1 MVSRKLLTTALTSLL
16 VAALML
22 PAQGAVPMAKNGNL
36 NNQIQ
41 QLGED
46 LDNANASVRK
56 AMKEY
61 REAAKNLPAA
71 QAALSKAKA
80 TLARAKAADASAHG
94 ELIKVTQAGDKA
106 ETKLNKTLSKLDVQ
120 KVEVTKLIR
129 SVYRQGPMS
138 ELTMVLSS
146 ETPSDFTARL
156 AAVNSWTTNKR
167 ELIKQLA
174 KTQESL
180 KQQTKYLASLEVKKK
195 EKKQAAEALV
205 VDALTAAKRAE
216 IAQNKVNRIVAKRQ
230 AAMKIAMRHRAAVKK
245 RYVALKKEQKR
256 LEDLAN
262 NTNAGDGLS
271 GNNNLMWPIPG
282 AHITQY
288 TGWRT
293 HPVYGYRSCHT
304 GIDLGASYGTPIKS
318 AEDGVVAYVGNGGP
332 YGRYTLISH
341 GEGITTFYA
350 HQSRQSVRDGEK
362 VKRGETIGYVGSTGW
377 STGAH
382 LHFEVR
388 KAGVPFDPMGW
399 FGGKK
404 SKVSC
409 VD

>member
-1 MVSRKLLTTALTSLL
+1 MSSPKLVTTALIAVLVGSL
-16 VAALML
+16 VM
-22 PAQGAVPMAKNGNL
+22 PAYGAVPMAKNNNL

-41 QLGED
+41 QVGED
-46 LDNANASVRK
+46 LDNANASVKK

-71 QAALSKAKA
+71 ESALRKANA
-80 TLARAKAADASAHG
+80 VLARAKAADASAQG
-94 ELIKVTQAGDKA
+94 ELVKVTKAGAKA
-106 ETKLNKTLSKLDVQ
+106 ETNLTKTLSKLDVQ

-167 ELIKQLA
+167 ELITSLA

-180 KQQTKYLASLEVKKK
+180 KQQAKYLASLEVKKK
-195 EKKQAAEALV
+195 EKKEAAEALV
-205 VDALTAAKRAE
+205 LDALTAAKRAE
-216 IAQNKVNRIVAKRQ
+216 AAQNKVNRIVAKRQ
-230 AAMKIAMRHRAAVKK
+230 AAMKIALKHRAAVKK
-245 RYVALKKEQKR
+245 RYAALKAEQKR
-256 LEDLAN
+256 LKDLAN
-262 NTNAGDGLS
+262 NTDAGDGLS
-271 GNNNLMWPIPG
+271 GNNDLLWPVSG
-282 AHITQY
+282 ARVTQY

-304 GIDLGASYGTPIKS
+304 GIDLGAPSGTPIKAS
-318 AEDGVVAYVGNGGP
+318 EDGVVAYVGYGGP

-341 GEGITTFYA
+341 GEGLVTFYA
-350 HQSRQSVRDGEK
+350 HQLRQSVRDGEK

-382 LHFEVR
+382 LHYEVR
-388 KAGVPFDPMGW
+388 KNGTPYDPMGW

>member
-1 MVSRKLLTTALTSLL
+1 MFSHASKVVLASVLVGAL
-16 VAALML
+16 AM
-22 PAQGAVPMAKNGNL
+22 PAHAEVVVPKANL

-41 QLGED
+41 QVGED

-56 AMKEY
+56 AMKDY

-71 QAALSKAKA
+71 QAALKKAQA
-80 TLARAKAADASAHG
+80 ALARAKANDASAHS
-94 ELIKVTQAGDKA
+94 ELIKVTKKSDKA
-106 ETKLNKTLSKLDVQ
+106 ETTLNKTVTKLDSQ
-120 KVEVTKLIR
+120 KIEVTKLIR

-138 ELTMVLSS
+138 ELTMILSS
-146 ETPSDFTARL
+146 ETPSEFTSRV
-156 AAVNSWTTNKR
+156 AAVNSWTDSKR
-167 ELIKQLA
+167 ALISSLA
-174 KTQESL
+174 KTQTRL
-180 KQQTKYLASLEVKKK
+180 AYQTKYLASLEQKKAQ
-195 EKKQAAEALV
+195 KKAAAEAV
-205 VDALTAAKRAE
+205 VLDALTAAKQATA
-216 IAQNKVNRIVAKRQ
+216 AQNKVNRIVAKKQ

-245 RYVALKKEQKR
+245 RYVALKREQKR
-256 LEDLAN
+256 LKDLAN
-262 NTNAGDGLS
+262 NAGNAGSGLS
-271 GNNNLMWPIPG
+271 GNDNFLWPVAG

-293 HPVYGYRSCHT
+293 HPVYGYHSCHT
-304 GIDLGASYGTPIKS
+304 GIDLGASSGTPIRS
-318 AEDGVVAYVGNGGP
+318 VEDGIVGYVGNGGP

-341 GEGITTFYA
+341 GDGIVTFYA
-350 HQSRQSVRDGEK
+350 HQSRQAVKDGDR
-362 VKRGETIGYVGSTGW
+362 VKRGEIIGYVGTTGW

-388 KAGVPFDPMGW
+388 KNGTPYDPMGW